1 LTTAVRER
9 AGDARSVAPLPKDS
23 SAWNVTSPRVISSRH
38 PPTPTMTSFRR
49 RPQTSC
55 TKRLRAPIPSAAGG
69 LQAAVPR
76 PYCYSPRGT
85 SPLAEKSRHLRDLIK
100 RADSAMLAHCVTHI
114 ATIIDAGTVRDF
126 LRPDLVLVPVP
137 RRVAYDLRDPRSAP
151 EAIARALHAAGHG
164 KIVWPALRR
173 VRTIPKSA
181 WSRAGSRPEFL
192 EHYTSLELIDHEPP
206 ARRLLLVDDFVT
218 RGRTL
223 LAAAAVLRQAV
234 PSAHLRAFA
243 LVRTEG
249 LVPDIA
255 AITAPTI
262 GTIRYLGGDAF
273 RSP

>member
-1 LTTAVRER
+1 MERDLAVGDLIAPPSHADADVVSPAPDDLTPPSRHETPWRIAP
-9 AGDARSVAPLPKDS
+9 RSRPLP
-23 SAWNVTSPRVISSRH
+23 AG
-38 PPTPTMTSFRR
+38 FRL
-49 RPQTSC
+49 PF
-55 TKRLRAPIPSAAGG
+55 LA
-69 LQAAVPR
+69 

-100 RADSAMLAHCVTHI
+100 RADSATLAHCAGRI

-126 LRPDLVLVPVP
+126 LGPDLVLVPVP
-137 RRVAYDLRDPRSAP
+137 RRVAYDPRDPRCAP

-173 VRTIPKSA
+173 SRTIPKSA
-181 WSRAGSRPEFL
+181 WVRPGSRPEFYQ
-192 EHYTSLELIDHEPP
+192 HYSSLELADHEP
-206 ARRLLLVDDFVT
+206 AALQFLLVDDFVT

-223 LAAAAVLRQAV
+223 LAAAAVLYQAV
-234 PSAHLRAFA
+234 PRAHLRAFA

-249 LVPDIA
+249 LAPDIA

-262 GTIRYLGGDAF
+262 GSIRYLGGDAF